1 MGIFNRTII
10 ILAIIALAGFLAYLK
25 IDSEQIAK
33 IIMAV
38 ATPAGIYIGVKG
50 PGK

>member
-1 MGIFNRTII
+1 M
-10 ILAIIALAGFLAYLK
+10 AIVGLAGFLAYLK
-25 IDSEQIAK
+25 VPSEEIAK

-50 PGK
+50 QGK